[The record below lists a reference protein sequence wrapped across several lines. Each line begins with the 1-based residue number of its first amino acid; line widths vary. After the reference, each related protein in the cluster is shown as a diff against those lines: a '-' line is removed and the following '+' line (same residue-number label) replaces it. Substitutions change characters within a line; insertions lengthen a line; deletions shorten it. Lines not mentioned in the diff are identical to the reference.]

1 MVIRILH
8 GSCKTIKVF
17 QHLCSAYTLDISVP
31 FDPFFF
37 STSDFES
44 LRESDE
50 QIVTSSNKDTG
61 DASVTR
67 EQEEDVFAQV
77 DKLLEGP
84 DKDKEKAYE
93 ILQRN
98 RNKVC

>member
-1 MVIRILH
+1 M
-8 GSCKTIKVF
+8 
-17 QHLCSAYTLDISVP
+17 DISVP
-31 FDPFFF
+31 FEPFFF

-50 QIVTSSNKDTG
+50 QIVSTSDKDTG
-61 DASVTR
+61 DVSVTNK
-67 EQEEDVFAQV
+67 QEEDAFAQV